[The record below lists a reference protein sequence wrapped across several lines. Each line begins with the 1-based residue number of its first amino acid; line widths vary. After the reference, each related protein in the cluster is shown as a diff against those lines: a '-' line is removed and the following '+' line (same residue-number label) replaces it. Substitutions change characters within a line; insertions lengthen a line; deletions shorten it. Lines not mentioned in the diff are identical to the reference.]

1 MSDSERRA
9 VGGWL
14 IALWVLV
21 LLMVMIGGVTRLTGS
36 GLSIVEWKP
45 VSGILPPLSEQAW
58 QDTFN
63 AYQSSPQFHHQNSWM
78 ALEDFKRIFFWEYLH
93 RLFGRLIGLAFFV
106 PWLVFVM
113 RGTLKGAWVW
123 RTFGLM
129 VLGGLQGAL
138 GWFMVMSGLVNE
150 PRVSHYRLAAHLLLG
165 IGVGQAIL
173 WQALEVASPRLA
185 SNVLP
190 RAQRW
195 LALGLLPLLAL
206 QITYGAFMGGL
217 RAGWVAATFPDMN
230 GHYAPGYFFTSGSI
244 WQNLFDNP
252 LSIHYLHR
260 VIGFVVLAYAG
271 ATWWALRKQGGDV
284 RFASHAFLA
293 AIFGQIALGA
303 MTVMLGVPVPVAV
316 AHQGGAYIVTA
327 AAVVLCHL
335 ALGARAG
342 SARAQTTDVDGGPS
356 DDPTLDPHSPR
367 TARLL
372 P

>member
-36 GLSIVEWKP
+36 GLSIVEWAP
-45 VSGILPPLSEQAW
+45 VTGALPPLDEQAW
-58 QDTFN
+58 NDAFN
-63 AYQSSPQFHHQNSWM
+63 AYQASPQFQHQNHWM
-78 ALEDFKRIFFWEYLH
+78 ALDDFKRIFFWEYLH
-93 RLFGRLIGLAFFV
+93 RLLGRLIGLAFCV

-113 RGTLKGAWVW
+113 RRTLRGRWIW

-165 IGVGQAIL
+165 IGVGQVIL
-173 WQALEVASPRLA
+173 WQALEIASPRVA
-185 SNVLP
+185 SHALP

-195 LALGLLPLLAL
+195 LALGLLPLLGL
-206 QITYGAFMGGL
+206 QIVYGAFMGGL
-217 RAGWVAATFPDMN
+217 RAGYVAATFPDMN
-230 GHYAPGYFFTSGSI
+230 GHYAPGYFFTTGSI
-244 WQNLFDNP
+244 WRNLFDNP
-252 LSIHYLHR
+252 LSVHYLHR
-260 VIGFVVLAYAG
+260 LIGLVVLGYAC
-271 ATWWALRKQGGDV
+271 ATLWSLRNQGSEV
-284 RFASHAFLA
+284 RFAGYGFVA
-293 AIFGQIALGA
+293 AVVAQIALGA
-303 MTVMLGVPVPVAV
+303 MTVMLGVPIPVAV

-327 AAVVLCHL
+327 AAVVLCHV
-335 ALGARAG
+335 ALGARA
-342 SARAQTTDVDGGPS
+342 SRAQAPAAGTDGGSS
-356 DDPTLDPHSPR
+356 DNPTLDPHSPR
-367 TARLL
+367 TARLH